1 MSNVLIYGEIKAGKL
16 KKTAFELA
24 SEGRRIA
31 DQLGGS
37 LEALLLGSSNVAQF
51 APDLGKFGVDTVY
64 VVESP
69 ELEVYNSEY
78 YAQALSRVIK
88 EKSPSVVL
96 ISHSMQ
102 GKDLAPRT
110 AAKLGV
116 AVIADCISFTLDNGK
131 LIGNHPI
138 YAGKCYSQW
147 MSAASPQIA
156 TARPNVLETA
166 ENQKAATVETVAFTP
181 DASRPTYKTKDLS
194 LDTSGKVD
202 LTEAEIIVSGGRGMG
217 GSDYSML
224 EEMVQVLGPTA
235 TVGASRAAVDAGWRP
250 HSDQVGQ
257 TGKTVTPNL
266 YIACGISGS
275 IQHLAGMGSSK
286 IIVAINKDPE
296 APIFSK
302 ADYGIVGDLFKVVP
316 EFTKELKALLAE

>member
-31 DQLGGS
+31 DQLGGR
-37 LEALLLGSSNVAQF
+37 LEAILVGSSNVAQF

-64 VVESP
+64 VLESP

-78 YAQALSRVIK
+78 YAQALSRVIT

-131 LIGNHPI
+131 LVGNRPM

-147 MSAASPQIA
+147 LSPASPQIA

-166 ENQKAATVETVAFTP
+166 ENQKAATVETIAFAP
-181 DASRPTYKTKDLS
+181 DTSRATYKTKDLS

-224 EEMVQVLGPTA
+224 EEMASVLGPTA

>member
-1 MSNVLIYGEIKAGKL
+1 MSNVMIYGEIKAGKI
-16 KKTAFELA
+16 KKSAFELA
-24 SEGRRIA
+24 SQGRKLA
-31 DQLGGS
+31 DSMGGE
-37 LEALLLGSSNVAQF
+37 LAAVLMGPQGEQF
-51 APDLGKFGVDTVY
+51 APDLARYGVDTVY
-64 VVESP
+64 VLEAP
-69 ELEVYNSEY
+69 ELETYNSEF
-78 YAQALSRVIK
+78 YAQALAHMVG
-88 EKSPSVVL
+88 EKKPEILL

-116 AVIADCISFTLDNGK
+116 GHIADCIAFELDGTTLVGK
-131 LIGNHPI
+131 RPM
-138 YAGKCYSQW
+138 YAGKCYAQW
-147 MSAASPQIA
+147 SSTVSPQLA
-156 TARPNVLETA
+156 SARPNVLETA
-166 ENQKAATVETVAFTP
+166 ENPKAGTVEKVAFSP
-181 DASRPTYKTKDLS
+181 DTSRPTYKTKELS

-217 GSDYSML
+217 GTDYSLL
-224 EEMVQVLGPTA
+224 EEMAGIFGPTA

-266 YIACGISGS
+266 YVACGISGS

-286 IIVAINKDPE
+286 VIVAVNKDPE
-296 APIFSK
+296 APIFTK

-316 EFTKELKALLAE
+316 EFNKELKTLLAE

>member
-1 MSNVLIYGEIKAGKL
+1 MSKVMIYGEIKGGKI

-24 SEGRRIA
+24 SEGRKLA
-31 DQLGGS
+31 DALGGD
-37 LEALLLGSSNVAQF
+37 LGVVLMGSQAEQF
-51 APDLGKFGVDTVY
+51 APDVARYGADSVY
-64 VVESP
+64 VVEAP
-69 ELEVYNSEY
+69 ELESYNSEY
-78 YAQALSRVIK
+78 YAQALAHVIQ
-88 EKSPSVVL
+88 EKKPEIVL
-96 ISHSMQ
+96 LGHSMQ

-116 AVIADCISFTLDNGK
+116 AMIADCISFELDGGK
-131 LIGNHPI
+131 LVGKRPM
-138 YAGKCYSQW
+138 YAGKCFARWTATGTPQ
-147 MSAASPQIA
+147 MAS
-156 TARPNVLETA
+156 ARPNVLETA
-166 ENQKAATVETVAFTP
+166 QNPKAGSVEKIAFSVDATR
-181 DASRPTYKTKDLS
+181 STYVTKEMN

-217 GSDYSML
+217 GNDYSL
-224 EEMVQVLGPTA
+224 IEEMAAIFGSTA

-266 YIACGISGS
+266 YVACGISGS

-286 IIVAINKDPE
+286 VIVAINKDTE
-296 APIFSK
+296 APIFTK

-316 EFTKELKALLAE
+316 EFNKELKTLLSE

>member
-1 MSNVLIYGEIKAGKL
+1 MSNIMIYGEIKAGKI

-24 SEGRRIA
+24 SEGRKLA
-31 DQLGGS
+31 DQLGGT
-37 LEALLLGSSNVAQF
+37 LTAFLMGSQAEQF
-51 APDLGKFGVDTVY
+51 APDLARYGVDTVY
-64 VVESP
+64 VAEAP
-69 ELEVYNSEY
+69 QLDTYNSEY
-78 YAQALSRVIK
+78 YAQALAHIIE
-88 EKSPSVVL
+88 EKKPDMVL

-116 AVIADCISFTLDNGK
+116 AAIADCVSFELEGTTLVGK
-131 LIGNHPI
+131 RPM
-138 YAGKCYSQW
+138 YAGKCYAQW
-147 MSAASPQIA
+147 TAVKSPQIA
-156 TARPNVLETA
+156 SARPNVLETA
-166 ENQKAATVETVAFTP
+166 ENPKAGTVEKVPFSP
-181 DASRPTYKTKDLS
+181 DTSRSTYVTKDLN
-194 LDTSGKVD
+194 LDASGKVD

-217 GSDYSML
+217 GPDYSL
-224 EEMVQVLGPTA
+224 IEEMAAVFGSRA

-286 IIVAINKDPE
+286 VIVAINKDSE
-296 APIFSK
+296 APIFTK
-302 ADYGIVGDLFKVVP
+302 ADYGVVGDLFKVVP
-316 EFTKELKALLAE
+316 EFNKELKALLSE

>member
-1 MSNVLIYGEIKAGKL
+1 MSKVMIYGEIKGGKL

-24 SEGRRIA
+24 GAGRKLA
-31 DQLGGS
+31 DELGGD
-37 LEALLLGSSNVAQF
+37 LGAVVMGSQAEQF
-51 APDLGKFGVDTVY
+51 ASELGKYGVDTVF

-69 ELEVYNSEY
+69 ELEAYNSEY
-78 YAQALSRVIK
+78 FAQALAQVAKDKQPEIL
-88 EKSPSVVL
+88 L

-116 AVIADCISFTLDNGK
+116 ATIADCISFRLDGNKLVGK
-131 LIGNHPI
+131 RPM
-138 YAGKCYSQW
+138 YAGKCYAEW
-147 MSAASPQIA
+147 VANGSPQMA
-156 TARPNVLETA
+156 SARPNVLKIE
-166 ENQKAATVETVAFTP
+166 ESPKAGAVEKIAFTP
-181 DASRPTYKTKDLS
+181 DAGRKTYVTKDLV

-217 GSDYSML
+217 GPDYALL
-224 EEMVQVLGPTA
+224 EEMAGIFGPTA
-235 TVGASRAAVDAGWRP
+235 TVGASRAAVDAGWRS

-266 YIACGISGS
+266 YVACGISGS

-286 IIVAINKDPE
+286 VIVAINKDTE
-296 APIFSK
+296 APIFTK

-316 EFTKELKALLAE
+316 EFNKELKVLLAE

>member
-1 MSNVLIYGEIKAGKL
+1 MSKVMIYGEIKGGKL

-24 SEGRRIA
+24 STGRKLA
-31 DQLGGS
+31 DELGGD
-37 LEALLLGSSNVAQF
+37 LAAVVMGSQAEQF
-51 APDLGKFGVDTVY
+51 APELAKYGVDTVL

-69 ELEVYNSEY
+69 ELEAYNSEY
-78 YAQALSRVIK
+78 YAQALAQIAK
-88 EKSPSVVL
+88 DKQPDIL
-96 ISHSMQ
+96 LMGHSMQ

-116 AVIADCISFTLDNGK
+116 ATIADCVAFRLDGSK
-131 LIGNHPI
+131 LTAKRPMF
-138 YAGKCYSQW
+138 AGKCYAEWVAQG
-147 MSAASPQIA
+147 SPQMA
-156 TARPNVLETA
+156 TARPNVLEA
-166 ENQKAATVETVAFTP
+166 VENPKAGTVEKVAFTP
-181 DASRPTYKTKDLS
+181 DTSRKTYTTKDLV
-194 LDTSGKVD
+194 LDTTGKVD

-217 GSDYSML
+217 GTDYSLL
-224 EEMVQVLGPTA
+224 EEMAAIFGPTA

-266 YIACGISGS
+266 YVACGISGS

-286 IIVAINKDPE
+286 VIVAINKDTE
-296 APIFSK
+296 APIFTK

-316 EFTKELKALLAE
+316 EFNKELKALLAE

>member
-1 MSNVLIYGEIKAGKL
+1 
-16 KKTAFELA
+16 
-24 SEGRRIA
+24 
-31 DQLGGS
+31 
-37 LEALLLGSSNVAQF
+37 
-51 APDLGKFGVDTVY
+51 
-64 VVESP
+64 
-69 ELEVYNSEY
+69 
-78 YAQALSRVIK
+78 
-88 EKSPSVVL
+88 
-96 ISHSMQ
+96 MQ

-116 AVIADCISFTLDNGK
+116 AVIADCVSFELDGTTLVGK
-131 LIGNHPI
+131 RPM
-138 YAGKCYSQW
+138 YAGKCYATWTST
-147 MSAASPQIA
+147 ASPQMA
-156 TARPNVLETA
+156 SARPNVLDVA
-166 ENQKAATVETVAFTP
+166 ENPKSGTVEKVSFSP
-181 DASRPTYKTKDLS
+181 DTSIPTYTTKELN

-217 GSDYSML
+217 GENYALL
-224 EEMVQVLGPTA
+224 EEMASILGPTA

-302 ADYGIVGDLFKVVP
+302 ADYGLVADLFKVVP
-316 EFTKELKALLAE
+316 EFNKELKTLLSD

>member
-1 MSNVLIYGEIKAGKL
+1 MIYGEIKAGKI

-24 SEGRRIA
+24 SEGRKLA
-31 DQLGGS
+31 DQLGGE
-37 LEALLLGSSNVAQF
+37 LTAVLMGSQAEQF
-51 APDLGKFGVDTVY
+51 APDLARYGVDTVY
-64 VVESP
+64 VAEAP
-69 ELEVYNSEY
+69 QLDTYNSEY
-78 YAQALSRVIK
+78 YAQALAHLIG
-88 EKSPSVVL
+88 EKKPDIVL

-116 AVIADCISFTLDNGK
+116 AAIADCVSFELEGSTLVGK
-131 LIGNHPI
+131 RPM
-138 YAGKCYSQW
+138 YAGKCYAQW
-147 MSAASPQIA
+147 TAVKSPQIA
-156 TARPNVLETA
+156 SARPNVLESA
-166 ENQKAATVETVAFTP
+166 ENQKAGAVEKVSFIPDTSRATYV
-181 DASRPTYKTKDLS
+181 TKDLN

-217 GSDYSML
+217 GPDYTLL
-224 EEMVQVLGPTA
+224 EEMAAIFGTRA

-286 IIVAINKDPE
+286 VIVAVNKDSE
-296 APIFSK
+296 APIFTK
-302 ADYGIVGDLFKVVP
+302 ADYGVVGDLFKVVP
-316 EFTKELKALLAE
+316 EFNKELKALLSE

>member
-1 MSNVLIYGEIKAGKL
+1 MSNIMIYGEIKAGKI

-24 SEGRRIA
+24 SEGRKLA
-31 DQLGGS
+31 DQLGGT
-37 LEALLLGSSNVAQF
+37 LTAVLMGSQAEQF
-51 APDLGKFGVDTVY
+51 APDLARYGVDTVY
-64 VVESP
+64 VAEAP
-69 ELEVYNSEY
+69 QLDTYNSEY
-78 YAQALSRVIK
+78 YAQALAHLIG
-88 EKSPSVVL
+88 EKKPDMVL

-116 AVIADCISFTLDNGK
+116 AAMADCVSFELEGTTLVGK
-131 LIGNHPI
+131 RPM
-138 YAGKCYSQW
+138 YAGKCYAQW
-147 MSAASPQIA
+147 TAVKSPQIA
-156 TARPNVLETA
+156 SARPNVLETA
-166 ENQKAATVETVAFTP
+166 ENPKAGTVEKVSFSP
-181 DASRPTYKTKDLS
+181 DTSRSTYVTKDLN

-217 GSDYSML
+217 GPDYSL
-224 EEMVQVLGPTA
+224 IEEMAAVFGSRA

-286 IIVAINKDPE
+286 VIVAINKDTE
-296 APIFSK
+296 APIFTK
-302 ADYGIVGDLFKVVP
+302 ADYGVVGDLFKIVP
-316 EFTKELKALLAE
+316 EFNKELKALLSE

>member
-24 SEGRRIA
+24 SEGRKMA
-31 DQLGGS
+31 DQLGGK
-37 LEALLLGSSNVAQF
+37 LEALLVGTGAAQF
-51 APDLGKFGVDTVY
+51 ASDLAKYGADVIY
-64 VVESP
+64 VVEGSDF
-69 ELEVYNSEY
+69 EVYNSEY
-78 YAQALSRVIK
+78 YAQALSHVIK
-88 EKSPSVVL
+88 EKSPSIVL
-96 ISHSMQ
+96 LSHSMQ

-116 AVIADCISFTLDNGK
+116 AVIADCISFTLDNGR
-131 LIGNHPI
+131 LVGNRPM
-138 YAGKCYSQW
+138 YAGKCYAQW
-147 MSAASPQIA
+147 VSTASPQMA

-166 ENQKAATVETVAFTP
+166 ENPREVAVETISFVP
-181 DASRPTYKTKDLS
+181 DKSRPTYVTKELS

-217 GSDYSML
+217 GPDYSLL
-224 EEMVQVLGPTA
+224 EEMASVLGPTA

-286 IIVAINKDPE
+286 VIVAINKDPE

>member
-1 MSNVLIYGEIKAGKL
+1 MSKVLIYGEIKAGKI

-24 SEGRRIA
+24 SEGRKLA
-31 DQLGGS
+31 DSLGGD
-37 LEALLLGSSNVAQF
+37 LGAVLIGPQAEQF
-51 APDLGKFGVDTVY
+51 AADVARYGADTVY
-64 VVESP
+64 VVDAP
-69 ELEVYNSEY
+69 ELAAYNSEF
-78 YAQALSRVIK
+78 YAQALAHVIQ
-88 EKSPSVVL
+88 EKKPEIVL

-116 AVIADCISFTLDNGK
+116 AVIADCVSFELDGGTLT
-131 LIGNHPI
+131 GNRPM
-138 YAGKCYSQW
+138 YAGKCFAKW
-147 MSAASPQIA
+147 CGTGSPQLA

-166 ENQKAATVETVAFTP
+166 ENAKAGTVEKIAFGP
-181 DASRPTYKTKDLS
+181 DTSRPTYTTKDLS

-217 GSDYSML
+217 GPDYSL
-224 EEMVQVLGPTA
+224 IEEMAGIFGPTA

-266 YIACGISGS
+266 YVACGISGS

-286 IIVAINKDPE
+286 VIVAINKDTE
-296 APIFSK
+296 APIFTK

-316 EFTKELKALLAE
+316 EFNKELKVLLAE

>member
-1 MSNVLIYGEIKAGKL
+1 MSKVMIYGEIKGGKL

-24 SEGRRIA
+24 STGRKLA
-31 DQLGGS
+31 DELGGD
-37 LEALLLGSSNVAQF
+37 LGAIVMGSQAEQF
-51 APDLGKFGVDTVY
+51 APDLAKYGVDTVY

-69 ELEVYNSEY
+69 ELDTYNSEY
-78 YAQALSRVIK
+78 YAQALALIVR
-88 EKSPSVVL
+88 EKQPEILL

-116 AVIADCISFTLDNGK
+116 ATMADCISFRLDGNK
-131 LIGNHPI
+131 LMGRRPM
-138 YAGKCYSQW
+138 YAGKCYAEWVAQG
-147 MSAASPQIA
+147 SPQMA
-156 TARPNVLETA
+156 SARPNVLETE
-166 ENQKAATVETVAFTP
+166 ENAKAGTVEKIAFTP
-181 DASRPTYKTKDLS
+181 DANRKTYVTKDLV
-194 LDTSGKVD
+194 LDASGKVD

-217 GSDYSML
+217 GPDYSLL
-224 EEMVQVLGPTA
+224 EEMAGIFGPTA
-235 TVGASRAAVDAGWRP
+235 TVGASRASVDAGWRP

-266 YIACGISGS
+266 YVACGISGS

-286 IIVAINKDPE
+286 VIVAINKDTE
-296 APIFSK
+296 APIFTK

-316 EFTKELKALLAE
+316 EFNKELKALLAD

>member
-24 SEGRRIA
+24 SEGRKIA
-31 DQLGGS
+31 DQLGGR
-37 LEALLLGSSNVAQF
+37 LEALLVGSGAAVF
-51 APDLGKFGVDTVY
+51 APDLAKFGADVVYIVDG
-64 VVESP
+64 P
-69 ELEVYNSEY
+69 DLEAYNSEY
-78 YAQALSRVIK
+78 YAQALSYVIK
-88 EKSPSVVL
+88 EKNPSIVL
-96 ISHSMQ
+96 LSHSMQ

-131 LIGNHPI
+131 LVGNRPM
-138 YAGKCYSQW
+138 YAGKCYAQW
-147 MSAASPQIA
+147 VSTASPQMA

-166 ENQKAATVETVAFTP
+166 ETPREGTVETISFTP
-181 DASRPTYKTKDLS
+181 DKSRSTYVTKDLN

-217 GSDYSML
+217 GPDFSML
-224 EEMVQVLGPTA
+224 EEMAAVLGPTA

-286 IIVAINKDPE
+286 VIVAINKDPE
-296 APIFSK
+296 APIFTK